1 MLYEKILKSNPT
13 VRINSSLL
21 NSNFTFKDSMS
32 LSSSTHN
39 RTSSVPIFKNSNQ
52 YNYQNEEG
60 NLSND
65 TKLNLTQKNI
75 TRQSFLIQSSTS
87 TFYTYSSKKLFHPQK
102 IAFGKIVP
110 EIDKIKRKLTN
121 KENNIK
127 FKNKSCTGINKQIIN
142 MFKKGI
148 TSREIDKINQISRK
162 NHPNIIGPITYPI
175 IAPKKIVKNILPK
188 EYNFKQSK
196 TPDEVLRNAYYP
208 VVRYQKKILNK
219 HINAINK
226 EIGVSYSSWFNLI
239 KKENFSE
246 KLQTTQDLIELQKDK
261 RLIEMIQKLIN
272 NNFKLKHEVSKVINE
287 NREKEEYERKQK
299 ILSKFKLVLIKAAIH
314 FKRLN
319 ISIHDFYKTE
329 IKSIK
334 SFSNEGTF
342 RLICA
347 IKDKDINVINYILD
361 QDSFLVHDF
370 DNFKQTPL
378 HWAAKR
384 NVYEVISKIIAK
396 GANINALDEA
406 GRTPLHVSA
415 ENESFEC
422 AQILLYEVA
431 DPLIKDNRGL
441 LPIDLTNDKDFK
453 YMLQRAEI
461 VSFIFFIFFSYI
473 KLGREKEKF
482 QNMKKVLNKE
492 CIIYLLLN

>member
-13 VRINSSLL
+13 VRTNSSLLL
-21 NSNFTFKDSMS
+21 NSNFNFRDSMT

-60 NLSND
+60 NVSND

-87 TFYTYSSKKLFHPQK
+87 TFYTYSSKKLFHPKK

-110 EIDKIKRKLTN
+110 EIDIIKRKLTN
-121 KENNIK
+121 KDENLKI
-127 FKNKSCTGINKQIIN
+127 KNKSCPGINKQIIN
-142 MFKKGI
+142 LFKKGI
-148 TSREIDKINQISRK
+148 TSRELNKINELSRK
-162 NHPNIIGPITYPI
+162 NNPNIIGPITYPI

-261 RLIEMIQKLIN
+261 KLIEMIQKLIN
-272 NNFKLKHEVSKVINE
+272 TNFKLKKEVSKVIHDK
-287 NREKEEYERKQK
+287 REKEEYEKRQK
-299 ILSKFKLVLIKAAIH
+299 ILSKYKTVLIKAAIH
-314 FKRLN
+314 FKKLK
-319 ISIHDFYKTE
+319 ISINDFYKME

-334 SFSNEGTF
+334 PFSNEGTF

-347 IKDKDINVINYILD
+347 IKDKDINIINYILD
-361 QDSFLVHDF
+361 HESFLVYDF

-384 NVYEVISKIIAK
+384 NVYQVISKIISK
-396 GANINALDEA
+396 GGNVNALDEA
-406 GRTPLHVSA
+406 GRTPLHVSI
-415 ENESFEC
+415 ENESFEST
-422 AQILLYEVA
+422 QILLYEVA
-431 DPLIKDNRGL
+431 DPLIRDNRGL
-441 LPIDLTNDKDFK
+441 LPIDLTDDKDFK
-453 YMLQRAEI
+453 YMLQRAQI
-461 VSFIFFIFFSYI
+461 VSFNFFFNFFFSYFF
-473 KLGREKEKF
+473 L
-482 QNMKKVLNKE
+482 VT
-492 CIIYLLLN
+492 

>member
-13 VRINSSLL
+13 VRTNSSLLL
-21 NSNFTFKDSMS
+21 NSNFNFRDSMT

-87 TFYTYSSKKLFHPQK
+87 TFYSYSSKKLFHPKK

-110 EIDKIKRKLTN
+110 EIDQIKRKLTN
-121 KENNIK
+121 KDENIK

-148 TSREIDKINQISRK
+148 TSRELDKINELSKK

-272 NNFKLKHEVSKVINE
+272 ANFKLKKEVSKVIHE

-299 ILSKFKLVLIKAAIH
+299 ILSKFKIVLIKAAIH
-314 FKRLN
+314 FKRLH
-319 ISIHDFYKTE
+319 ISINDFYKME

-334 SFSNEGTF
+334 PFSNEGTF

-347 IKDKDINVINYILD
+347 IKDKDVNVINYILD
-361 QDSFLVHDF
+361 HDSFLVYDF

-384 NVYEVISKIIAK
+384 NVYEVISKMLYK

-406 GRTPLHVSA
+406 GRTPLHVSV
-415 ENESFEC
+415 ENESFEST
-422 AQILLYEVA
+422 QILLYEVA
-431 DPLIKDNRGL
+431 DPLIKDNRGF
-441 LPIDLTNDKDFK
+441 LPKDLTNDNDYK

-461 VSFIFFIFFSYI
+461 VSFLIFFYFFF
-473 KLGREKEKF
+473 L
-482 QNMKKVLNKE
+482 VT
-492 CIIYLLLN
+492 

>member
-13 VRINSSLL
+13 VRTNSSLLL
-21 NSNFTFKDSMS
+21 NSNFNFRDSMT

-87 TFYTYSSKKLFHPQK
+87 TFYSYSSKKLFHPNK

-110 EIDKIKRKLTN
+110 EIDQIKRKLTN
-121 KENNIK
+121 KDENIK

-148 TSREIDKINQISRK
+148 TSRELDKINELSKK

-272 NNFKLKHEVSKVINE
+272 ANFKLKKEVSKVIHE

-299 ILSKFKLVLIKAAIH
+299 ILSKFKIVLIKAAIH
-314 FKRLN
+314 FKRLH
-319 ISIHDFYKTE
+319 ISINDFYKME

-334 SFSNEGTF
+334 PFSNEGTF

-347 IKDKDINVINYILD
+347 IKDKDVNVINYILD
-361 QDSFLVHDF
+361 HDSFLVYDF

-384 NVYEVISKIIAK
+384 NVYEVISKMLYK

-406 GRTPLHVSA
+406 GRTPLHVSV
-415 ENESFEC
+415 ENESFEST
-422 AQILLYEVA
+422 QILLYEVA
-431 DPLIKDNRGL
+431 DPLIKDNRGF
-441 LPIDLTNDKDFK
+441 LPKDLTNDNDYK

-461 VSFIFFIFFSYI
+461 VSFLIFFYFF
-473 KLGREKEKF
+473 F
-482 QNMKKVLNKE
+482 
-492 CIIYLLLN
+492 

>member
-13 VRINSSLL
+13 VRTNSSLLL
-21 NSNFTFKDSMS
+21 NSNFNFRDSMT

-87 TFYTYSSKKLFHPQK
+87 TFYSYSSKKLFHPNK

-110 EIDKIKRKLTN
+110 EIDQIKRKLTN
-121 KENNIK
+121 KDENIK

-148 TSREIDKINQISRK
+148 TSRELDKINELSKK

-272 NNFKLKHEVSKVINE
+272 ANFKLKKEVSKVIHE

-299 ILSKFKLVLIKAAIH
+299 ILSKFKVVLIKAAIH
-314 FKRLN
+314 FKRLH
-319 ISIHDFYKTE
+319 ISINDFYKME

-334 SFSNEGTF
+334 PFSNEGTF

-347 IKDKDINVINYILD
+347 IKDKDVNVINYILD
-361 QDSFLVHDF
+361 HDSFLVYDF

-384 NVYEVISKIIAK
+384 NVYEVISKMLYK

-406 GRTPLHVSA
+406 GRTPLHVSV
-415 ENESFEC
+415 ENESFEST
-422 AQILLYEVA
+422 QILLYEVA
-431 DPLIKDNRGL
+431 DPLIKDNRGF
-441 LPIDLTNDKDFK
+441 LPKDLTNDNDYK

-461 VSFIFFIFFSYI
+461 VSFLIFFYFFF
-473 KLGREKEKF
+473 L
-482 QNMKKVLNKE
+482 VT
-492 CIIYLLLN
+492 

>member
-13 VRINSSLL
+13 VRTNSSLLL
-21 NSNFTFKDSMS
+21 NSNFNFRDSMT

-65 TKLNLTQKNI
+65 TKLNLTQKYI

-87 TFYTYSSKKLFHPQK
+87 TFYSYSSKKLFHPKK

-110 EIDKIKRKLTN
+110 EIDQIKRKLTN
-121 KENNIK
+121 KDENIK

-148 TSREIDKINQISRK
+148 TSRELDKINELSKK

-272 NNFKLKHEVSKVINE
+272 ANFKLKKEVSKVIHE

-299 ILSKFKLVLIKAAIH
+299 ILSKYKVVLIKAAIH
-314 FKRLN
+314 FKRLH
-319 ISIHDFYKTE
+319 ISINDFYKME

-334 SFSNEGTF
+334 PFSNEGTF

-347 IKDKDINVINYILD
+347 IKDKDVNVINYILD
-361 QDSFLVHDF
+361 HDSFLVYDF

-384 NVYEVISKIIAK
+384 NVYEVISKMLYK

-406 GRTPLHVSA
+406 GRTPLHVSV
-415 ENESFEC
+415 ENESFEST
-422 AQILLYEVA
+422 QILLYEVA
-431 DPLIKDNRGL
+431 DPLIKDNRGF
-441 LPIDLTNDKDFK
+441 LPKDLTNDNDYK

-461 VSFIFFIFFSYI
+461 VSFLIFFYFFF
-473 KLGREKEKF
+473 L
-482 QNMKKVLNKE
+482 VT
-492 CIIYLLLN
+492 

>member
-13 VRINSSLL
+13 VRTNSSLLL
-21 NSNFTFKDSMS
+21 NSNFNFRDSMT

-65 TKLNLTQKNI
+65 TKLNLTQKYI

-87 TFYTYSSKKLFHPQK
+87 TFYSYSSKKLFHPNK

-110 EIDKIKRKLTN
+110 EIDQIKRKLTN
-121 KENNIK
+121 KDENIK

-148 TSREIDKINQISRK
+148 TSRELDKINELSKK

-272 NNFKLKHEVSKVINE
+272 ANFKLKKEVSKIIHE

-299 ILSKFKLVLIKAAIH
+299 ILSKYKVVLIKAAIH
-314 FKRLN
+314 FKRLH
-319 ISIHDFYKTE
+319 ISINDFYKME

-334 SFSNEGTF
+334 PFSNEGTF

-347 IKDKDINVINYILD
+347 IKDKDVNVINYILD
-361 QDSFLVHDF
+361 HDSFLVYDF

-384 NVYEVISKIIAK
+384 NVYEVISKMLYK

-406 GRTPLHVSA
+406 GRTPLHVSV
-415 ENESFEC
+415 ENESYEST
-422 AQILLYEVA
+422 QILLYEVA
-431 DPLIKDNRGL
+431 DPLIKDNRGF
-441 LPIDLTNDKDFK
+441 LPKDLTNDNDYK

-461 VSFIFFIFFSYI
+461 VSFLIFFYFFF
-473 KLGREKEKF
+473 L
-482 QNMKKVLNKE
+482 VT
-492 CIIYLLLN
+492 

>member
-13 VRINSSLL
+13 VRTNSSLLL
-21 NSNFTFKDSMS
+21 NSNFNFRDSMT

-65 TKLNLTQKNI
+65 TKLNLTQKYI

-87 TFYTYSSKKLFHPQK
+87 TFYSYSSKKLFHPKK

-110 EIDKIKRKLTN
+110 EIDQIKRKLTN
-121 KENNIK
+121 KDENIK

-148 TSREIDKINQISRK
+148 TSRELDKINELSKK

-175 IAPKKIVKNILPK
+175 ISPKKIVKNILPK

-361 QDSFLVHDF
+361 QDSFLVYDF

-461 VSFIFFIFFSYI
+461 VSFLIFFYFF
-473 KLGREKEKF
+473 F
-482 QNMKKVLNKE
+482 
-492 CIIYLLLN
+492 

>member
-1 MLYEKILKSNPT
+1 
-13 VRINSSLL
+13 
-21 NSNFTFKDSMS
+21 
-32 LSSSTHN
+32 
-39 RTSSVPIFKNSNQ
+39 
-52 YNYQNEEG
+52 
-60 NLSND
+60 
-65 TKLNLTQKNI
+65 
-75 TRQSFLIQSSTS
+75 
-87 TFYTYSSKKLFHPQK
+87 
-102 IAFGKIVP
+102 
-110 EIDKIKRKLTN
+110 
-121 KENNIK
+121 
-127 FKNKSCTGINKQIIN
+127 

-175 IAPKKIVKNILPK
+175 ISPKKIVKNILPK

-261 RLIEMIQKLIN
+261 KLIEMIQKLIN
-272 NNFKLKHEVSKVINE
+272 TNFKLKKEVSKVIHE

-299 ILSKFKLVLIKAAIH
+299 ILSKFKIVLIKAAIH
-314 FKRLN
+314 FKRLH
-319 ISIHDFYKTE
+319 ISINDFYKME

-334 SFSNEGTF
+334 PFSNEGTF

-347 IKDKDINVINYILD
+347 IKDKDVNVINYILD
-361 QDSFLVHDF
+361 HDSFLVYDF

-384 NVYEVISKIIAK
+384 NVYEVISKMLYK

-406 GRTPLHVSA
+406 GRTPLHVSV
-415 ENESFEC
+415 ENESFEST
-422 AQILLYEVA
+422 QILLYEVA
-431 DPLIKDNRGL
+431 DPLIKDNRGF
-441 LPIDLTNDKDFK
+441 LPKDLTNDNDYK

-461 VSFIFFIFFSYI
+461 VSFLIFFYFF
-473 KLGREKEKF
+473 F
-482 QNMKKVLNKE
+482 
-492 CIIYLLLN
+492 

>member
-13 VRINSSLL
+13 VRTNSSLLL
-21 NSNFTFKDSMS
+21 NSNFNFRDSMT

-87 TFYTYSSKKLFHPQK
+87 TFYSYSSKKLFHPNK

-110 EIDKIKRKLTN
+110 EIDQIKRKLTN
-121 KENNIK
+121 KDENIK

-148 TSREIDKINQISRK
+148 TSRELDKINELSKK

-272 NNFKLKHEVSKVINE
+272 ANFKLKKEVSKVIHE

-299 ILSKFKLVLIKAAIH
+299 ILSKFKVVLIKAAIH
-314 FKRLN
+314 FKRLH
-319 ISIHDFYKTE
+319 ISINDFYKME

-334 SFSNEGTF
+334 PFSNEGTF

-347 IKDKDINVINYILD
+347 IKDKDVNVINYILD
-361 QDSFLVHDF
+361 HDSFLVYDF

-384 NVYEVISKIIAK
+384 NVYEVISKMLYK

-406 GRTPLHVSA
+406 GRTPLHVSV
-415 ENESFEC
+415 ENESFEST
-422 AQILLYEVA
+422 QILLYEVA
-431 DPLIKDNRGL
+431 DPLIKDNRGF
-441 LPIDLTNDKDFK
+441 LPKDLTNDNDYK

-461 VSFIFFIFFSYI
+461 VSFLIFFYFF
-473 KLGREKEKF
+473 F
-482 QNMKKVLNKE
+482 
-492 CIIYLLLN
+492 

>member
-13 VRINSSLL
+13 VRTNSSLLL
-21 NSNFTFKDSMS
+21 NSNFNFRDSMT

-87 TFYTYSSKKLFHPQK
+87 TFYSYSSKKLFHPNK

-110 EIDKIKRKLTN
+110 EIDQIKRKLTN
-121 KENNIK
+121 KDENIK

-148 TSREIDKINQISRK
+148 TSRELDKINELSKK

-272 NNFKLKHEVSKVINE
+272 ANFKLKKEVSKVIHE

-299 ILSKFKLVLIKAAIH
+299 ILSKFKIVLIKAAIH
-314 FKRLN
+314 FKRLH
-319 ISIHDFYKTE
+319 ISINDFYKME

-334 SFSNEGTF
+334 PFSNEGTF

-347 IKDKDINVINYILD
+347 IKDKDVNVINYILD
-361 QDSFLVHDF
+361 HDSFLVYDF

-384 NVYEVISKIIAK
+384 NVYEVISKMLYK

-406 GRTPLHVSA
+406 GRTPLHVSV
-415 ENESFEC
+415 ENESFEST
-422 AQILLYEVA
+422 QILLYEVA
-431 DPLIKDNRGL
+431 DPLIKDNRGF
-441 LPIDLTNDKDFK
+441 LPKDLTNDNDYK

-461 VSFIFFIFFSYI
+461 VSFLIFFYFFF
-473 KLGREKEKF
+473 L
-482 QNMKKVLNKE
+482 VT
-492 CIIYLLLN
+492 

>member
-13 VRINSSLL
+13 VRTNSSLLL
-21 NSNFTFKDSMS
+21 NSNFNFRDSMT

-87 TFYTYSSKKLFHPQK
+87 TFYSYSSKKLFHPNK

-110 EIDKIKRKLTN
+110 EIDQIKRKLTN
-121 KENNIK
+121 KDENIK

-148 TSREIDKINQISRK
+148 TSRELDKINELSKK

-272 NNFKLKHEVSKVINE
+272 ANFKLKKEVSKVIHE

-299 ILSKFKLVLIKAAIH
+299 ILSKYKVVLIKAAIH
-314 FKRLN
+314 FKRLH
-319 ISIHDFYKTE
+319 ISINDFYKME

-334 SFSNEGTF
+334 PFSNEGTF

-347 IKDKDINVINYILD
+347 IKDKDVNVINYILD
-361 QDSFLVHDF
+361 HDSFLVYDF

-384 NVYEVISKIIAK
+384 NVYEVISKMLYK

-406 GRTPLHVSA
+406 GRTPLHVSV
-415 ENESFEC
+415 ENESFEST
-422 AQILLYEVA
+422 QILLYEVA
-431 DPLIKDNRGL
+431 DPLIKDNRGF
-441 LPIDLTNDKDFK
+441 LPKDLTNDNDYK

-461 VSFIFFIFFSYI
+461 VSFLIFFYFFFFSYI
-473 KLGREKEKF
+473 
-482 QNMKKVLNKE
+482 
-492 CIIYLLLN
+492 

>member
-13 VRINSSLL
+13 VRTNSSLLL
-21 NSNFTFKDSMS
+21 NSNFNFRDSMT

-65 TKLNLTQKNI
+65 TKLNLTQKYI

-87 TFYTYSSKKLFHPQK
+87 TFYSYSSKKLFHPKK

-110 EIDKIKRKLTN
+110 EIDQIKRKLTN
-121 KENNIK
+121 KDENIK

-148 TSREIDKINQISRK
+148 TSRELDKINELSKK

-272 NNFKLKHEVSKVINE
+272 ANFKLKKEVSKVIHE

-299 ILSKFKLVLIKAAIH
+299 ILSKFKVVLIKAAIH
-314 FKRLN
+314 FKRLH
-319 ISIHDFYKTE
+319 ISINDFYKME

-334 SFSNEGTF
+334 PFSNEGTF

-347 IKDKDINVINYILD
+347 IKDKDVNVINYILD
-361 QDSFLVHDF
+361 HDSFLVYDF

-384 NVYEVISKIIAK
+384 NVYEVISKMLYK

-406 GRTPLHVSA
+406 GRTPLHVSV
-415 ENESFEC
+415 ENESFEST
-422 AQILLYEVA
+422 QILLYEVA
-431 DPLIKDNRGL
+431 DPLIKDNRGF
-441 LPIDLTNDKDFK
+441 LPKDLTNDNDYK

-461 VSFIFFIFFSYI
+461 VSFLIFFYFFF
-473 KLGREKEKF
+473 L
-482 QNMKKVLNKE
+482 VT
-492 CIIYLLLN
+492 

>member
-13 VRINSSLL
+13 VRTNSSLLL
-21 NSNFTFKDSMS
+21 NSNFNFRDSMT

-60 NLSND
+60 NVSND

-87 TFYTYSSKKLFHPQK
+87 TFYSYSSKKLFHPNK

-110 EIDKIKRKLTN
+110 EIDQIKRKLTN
-121 KENNIK
+121 KDENIK

-148 TSREIDKINQISRK
+148 TSRELDKINELSKK

-272 NNFKLKHEVSKVINE
+272 ANFKLKKEVSKVIHE

-299 ILSKFKLVLIKAAIH
+299 ILSKFKVVLIKAAIH
-314 FKRLN
+314 FKRLH
-319 ISIHDFYKTE
+319 ISINDFYKME

-334 SFSNEGTF
+334 PFSNEGTF

-347 IKDKDINVINYILD
+347 IKDKDVNVINYILD
-361 QDSFLVHDF
+361 HDSFLVYDF

-384 NVYEVISKIIAK
+384 NVYEVISKMLYK

-406 GRTPLHVSA
+406 GRTPLHVSV
-415 ENESFEC
+415 ENESFEST
-422 AQILLYEVA
+422 QILLYEVA
-431 DPLIKDNRGL
+431 DPLIKDNRGF
-441 LPIDLTNDKDFK
+441 LPKDLTNDNDYK

-461 VSFIFFIFFSYI
+461 VSFLIFFYFFF
-473 KLGREKEKF
+473 L
-482 QNMKKVLNKE
+482 VT
-492 CIIYLLLN
+492 